1 MLWTVIAA
9 ALACA
14 DPGSVASIEVGPDN
28 RIGDLPVELT
38 LEVKDE
44 DGKGLPDFCGTASLS
59 GFVNDAGEPVTE
71 VGPFRGG
78 RIEVDNL
85 HLVGESATVTVG
97 PAHAR
102 YAPSRVP
109 GFASILPPLF
119 AILIAVITRQALF
132 ALFGGVWMGGLF
144 LHGYNPLKALLSSF
158 DRYLVDS
165 IANHEHAA
173 IVLFTLALGGIVG
186 ILSKCGATRALVD
199 VIALRAKT
207 RRSGLL
213 TAWGAGLIVFFDDY
227 ANCLLV
233 GNTVRPFTDRMRISR
248 EKLSFI
254 VDSTAAPIATV
265 AIISTWVG
273 FQIGL
278 FDDIFKDGS
287 GYSLFISILP
297 YSFYSFLTL
306 AFVFLI
312 CFTGRDFGPMLRAER
327 RALKTGELFR
337 PGSKP
342 LMDPELTEEFNK
354 TEGAAPW
361 WVAVVAVGSI
371 VGIVMIGLYATGSA
385 GAGEGAGLREIIA
398 KADPYAVLLWASFG
412 GSLIA
417 LILVLQGR
425 YLDLE
430 EATEAWVGGVKAM
443 VMAVLVLVLAWS
455 IGDVCK
461 NDLLTGKWLLSNLSP
476 SPVLLPS
483 LTFLGAAV
491 IALSTGSSFS
501 TMAIMVPI
509 AAPMAWSLTD
519 DPSIS
524 AAAVETIRYGT
535 LAAILSGSVF
545 GDHCSPIS
553 DTTIMSSMSAA
564 SDHVDHVRTQLPYA
578 VTVGG
583 IAIATGFLPAGFG
596 MSPWISLAIGLVLV
610 FLVVRFVA
618 RPVDDGED
626 DDAAE
631 AEPSDEELLTAN

>member
-1 MLWTVIAA
+1 LWTVIAA

-14 DPGSVASIEVGPDN
+14 DPASVASIEVGPDN
-28 RIGDLPVELT
+28 RVGDLPVKLELS
-38 LEVKDE
+38 VKDE
-44 DGKGLPDFCGTASLS
+44 DGKDLPDFCGTASVS
-59 GFVNDAGEPVTE
+59 GFVDADGQPVE
-71 VGPFRGG
+71 EIGPFRGG
-78 RIEVDNL
+78 KRELEDL
-85 HLVGESATVTVG
+85 YLVGETATVTIGAVK
-97 PAHAR
+97 AN
-102 YAPSRVP
+102 YAPRRVP
-109 GFASILPPLF
+109 GFATILPPLF
-119 AILIAVITRQALF
+119 AILIAVISRQALF
-132 ALFGGVWMGGLF
+132 ALFGGVWMGALF
-144 LHGYNPLKALLSSF
+144 LHGYNPLSALLHSF

-165 IANHEHAA
+165 IADHEHAA

-233 GNTVRPFTDRMRISR
+233 GNTVRPFTDRLRISR
-248 EKLSFI
+248 EKLSYI

-297 YSFYSFLTL
+297 YSFYSFLTI
-306 AFVFLI
+306 AFVFLLAW
-312 CFTGRDFGPMLRAER
+312 TGRDFGPMLRAER

-354 TEGAAPW
+354 TEGVAPW
-361 WVAVVAVGSI
+361 WLAVVAVGSI
-371 VGIVMIGLYATGSA
+371 VGIVMLGLYTTGSA
-385 GAGEGAGLREIIA
+385 GAGDGASLREIIA
-398 KADPYAVLLWASFG
+398 ASDPYAVLLWASFG
-412 GSLIA
+412 GSMIA
-417 LILVLQGR
+417 LILVLHGR

-430 EATEAWVGGVKAM
+430 EATEAWIGGVKAM
-443 VMAVLVLVLAWS
+443 VMAVLVLILAWA

-476 SPVLLPS
+476 SPTLLPA

-519 DPSIS
+519 DPTIS

-578 VTVGG
+578 LTVGL
-583 IAIATGFLPAGFG
+583 IAVVTGFLPSGFG
-596 MSPWISLAIGLVLV
+596 MSPWISLAIGLVVV
-610 FLVVRFVA
+610 FVIIRFVA
-618 RPVDDGED
+618 RPVDEAED
-626 DDAAE
+626 DDEAE